1 MWPINRSSKLARR
14 AAVALAAV
22 VAASLA
28 LTGCGNKKNAAKS
41 EIVATYKDGGT
52 VTLGEYD
59 SFVGSIKFFNPLY
72 AQFETDPSFQEHMV
86 KQLVAFKVINSKV
99 DEQSRKDAES
109 KANDQINQIK
119 QYFEQNGDKNALSK
133 QLKEAN
139 ITQDDLKAYIEQSLI
154 VLGDAE
160 KKVTEEQMKAKY
172 DEYAAANAYTTATV
186 SHILISLKDANQEKE
201 IRTKEEALQRALEV
215 KQKLDA
221 GGDFAALAKEYSDDG
236 GSKDNG
242 GKYENAEVNQW
253 VEGFKKAALELP
265 IGKISD
271 PVETEY
277 GYHIMRVDARNT
289 KTFDEVKDQLKSE
302 LAETQVMDFI
312 DNEIAPLIEKINNDK
327 LPQPEQPPA
336 SGSNNSGSTDS
347 GSTDSGSGDS
357 GSGDSGSAGSGST
370 GSSGSGQAPSSGE
383 QAPAGDT
390 SSQQPSGN

>member
-1 MWPINRSSKLARR
+1 MWPINRSSKPARR
-14 AAVALAAV
+14 ASVALAAV

-28 LTGCGNKKNAAKS
+28 LTGCGNKQNAAKS

-59 SFVGSIKFFNPLY
+59 SFVGSIKFFNPMY

-119 QYFEQNGDKNALSK
+119 QYFEQQNGDKNALSK

-186 SHILISLKDANQEKE
+186 SHILISLKDENQEKE

-277 GYHIMRVDARNT
+277 GYHIMRVDARST

-312 DNEIAPLIEKINNDK
+312 DKEIAPLIEKINNDK

-347 GSTDSGSGDS
+347 GS
-357 GSGDSGSAGSGST
+357 GDSGSAGSGST
-370 GSSGSGQAPSSGE
+370 GSSGSEQTPPGGE

-390 SSQQPSGN
+390 TSQQQSGN